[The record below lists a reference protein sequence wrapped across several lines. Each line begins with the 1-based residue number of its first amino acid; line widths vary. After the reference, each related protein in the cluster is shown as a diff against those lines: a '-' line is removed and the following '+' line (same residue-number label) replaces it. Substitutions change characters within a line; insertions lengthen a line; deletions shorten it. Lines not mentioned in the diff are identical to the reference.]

1 MNCTRN
7 TLKSLN
13 DQCLKSWANG
23 SNDNEEQCFSN
34 TLMGTLF
41 GNLAIISSSI
51 GFFGNLLTILAVTY
65 CVRHKRYLEIESVI
79 YLF

>member
-13 DQCLKSWANG
+13 DQCLESWANG
-23 SNDNEEQCFSN
+23 TNNNEEQCFNN

-51 GFFGNLLTILAVTY
+51 GFFGNLLTISALTY
-65 CVRHKRYLEIESVI
+65 CMRQKRYFEIVKM
-79 YLF
+79 